1 MALGADD
8 AQQRVQLAREAMSDV
23 ARRAAAS
30 KVSVRVAE
38 RRDILRP
45 SIIDDGHGCD
55 PAEDAQPGPHDLT
68 DMRTRVESPGGSLI
82 IERSAEGGTPVA
94 FEVPRGD
101 GDGDDE
107 KESGS

>member
-1 MALGADD
+1 VALGADD
-8 AQQRVQLAREAMSDV
+8 AQQRVQLAREAMSNV
-23 ARRAAAS
+23 ARHVAAS

-45 SIIDDGHGCD
+45 SIIDDRHGCD

-68 DMRTRVESPGGSLI
+68 HMRARVESPGGPLI
-82 IERSAEGGTPVA
+82 IERSAEGGTRVA

-101 GDGDDE
+101 GDDE

>member
-8 AQQRVQLAREAMSDV
+8 AQQRVQLARETMSNV
-23 ARRAAAS
+23 ARHAAAS

-38 RRDILRP
+38 RSDILRP

-68 DMRTRVESPGGSLI
+68 DMRARVESPGGSLI
-82 IERSAEGGTPVA
+82 IDLQVEGGTRVA

-101 GDGDDE
+101 DDE